1 MFINYFTFQTGVQIS
16 GGWEANLEVFILPIT
31 KEVFHYVSRN
41 IIAML
46 GTSIYVLIDTLFIS
60 IAAVALGLTALN
72 LAPVS
77 YTHLHITTVRSNI
90 GINYRIIHPQVTE
103 Y

>member
-60 IAAVALGLTALN
+60 IAAGALGLTALPS
-72 LAPVS
+72 LISLTPLVYYS
-77 YTHLHITTVRSNI
+77 VLVVQQFFR
-90 GINYRIIHPQVTE
+90 
-103 Y
+103 